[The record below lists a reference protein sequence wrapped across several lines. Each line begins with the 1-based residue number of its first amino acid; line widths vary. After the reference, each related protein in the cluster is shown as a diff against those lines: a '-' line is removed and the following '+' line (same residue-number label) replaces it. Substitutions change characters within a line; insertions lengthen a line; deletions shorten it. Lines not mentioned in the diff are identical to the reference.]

1 MKLETVAMMICKD
14 IRASPQLNIP
24 VSFNFNSKFIIFHE
38 MIRYLH
44 DFLSTSLMIRN
55 NYYESLVE
63 KTNNLSEFYSSTV
76 VRKKALHSK
85 NHDITVLLLD
95 YQDQIKKIDSQLE
108 DIEASINNNLQR
120 RKTQELLEKD
130 LSKVVSE
137 KERRI
142 KRIVSAIE
150 QTTGADYEFV

>member
-1 MKLETVAMMICKD
+1 
-14 IRASPQLNIP
+14 
-24 VSFNFNSKFIIFHE
+24 
-38 MIRYLH
+38 
-44 DFLSTSLMIRN
+44 MIRN

-63 KTNNLSEFYSSTV
+63 KTNDLSEFYSSTV
-76 VRKKALHSK
+76 VKKKDLHSK

-150 QTTGADYEFV
+150 QTTGADYEYV